1 MLFRSKKAKKS
12 TPAESLEAFRRG
24 LNDLVDAAERNRV
37 GLGEFATVLS
47 QTSETLKYRIVVGSA
62 SSFHTSTRIEHIGR

>member
-47 QTSETLKYRIVVGSA
+47 QTSETLKYRNRSRLGLFVSHVHA
-62 SSFHTSTRIEHIGR
+62 D